1 MNQPHSAASRP
12 DDDARRALLSAL
24 ADGDAQALQ
33 PGCELWRDD
42 ADARRTWH
50 AYHLIGDVMR
60 SEELA
65 ARPGRDA
72 AFLASLRVRLEAE
85 PVVLAPEPLPAP
97 AVESP
102 IRSARRRQR
111 WLLPT
116 AAAAGFVAVAGVLV
130 VVRMAEAP
138 AGGPT
143 LASVP
148 APQQG
153 VRTVAAEPAAPRQL
167 VIEGRLIRDARL
179 DAYLEAHR
187 QGFIGPSA
195 AVPGGVP
202 RNIEIAAPV
211 VPAPAPAGR

>member
-1 MNQPHSAASRP
+1 MNQPQSAASRP

-60 SEELA
+60 SDELA
-65 ARPGRDA
+65 LRPGRDA
-72 AFLASLRVRLEAE
+72 AFLAALRVRLEAE
-85 PVVLAPEPLPAP
+85 PVVLAPLPE
-97 AVESP
+97 AVVSP
-102 IRSARRRQR
+102 IRHARRRQR
-111 WLLPT
+111 WMLPG
-116 AAAAGFVAVAGVLV
+116 AAAAGFMAVAGVLV
-130 VVRMAEAP
+130 AVRMAEAP

-143 LASVP
+143 LAAVP
-148 APQQG
+148 VPLG
-153 VRTVAAEPAAPRQL
+153 DVRTVAADAAPPRQL

-187 QGFIGPSA
+187 QAYFGPSA

-202 RNIEIAAPV
+202 RNIAATAPV
-211 VPAPAPAGR
+211 LPVQAAAGR